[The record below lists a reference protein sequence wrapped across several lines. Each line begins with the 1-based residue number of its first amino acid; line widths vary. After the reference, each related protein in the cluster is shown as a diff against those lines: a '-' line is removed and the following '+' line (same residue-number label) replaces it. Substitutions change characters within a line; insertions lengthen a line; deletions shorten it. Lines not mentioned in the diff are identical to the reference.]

1 MKRKKIP
8 YDESEITVS
17 ATEQTGLIPA
27 LPLSDEETESYET
40 LYPIHKQKGPPPAQN
55 RSGRAFSHRFAAD
68 L

>member
-27 LPLSDEETESYET
+27 LPLSNEETESYET
-40 LYPIHKQKGPPPAQN
+40 LYPIHKQK
-55 RSGRAFSHRFAAD
+55 
-68 L
+68 